1 MTFKIMWLHSH
12 ITNASGSSK
21 FLFNVLKILSN
32 FFEITLFVQKPI
44 TFFNSEFKKLPID
57 IIALSNSSTSDLNF
71 WLNFSS
77 EIKKQKLFLKDQSIN
92 YDLVISSFFPMNIIA
107 QDLGLKHLQFCFQP
121 YAFFWDQNLIE
132 SLPFSKKILL
142 KFYKKLF
149 GKLDL
154 IATKNS
160 DTILTINEG
169 SKNAIEKIYGKK
181 SIPTYMGIDLQKNE
195 PNKNLLNLEN
205 HKKIIHTTDW
215 SPLKNTLWLIE
226 QFSTLQTRF
235 SNVTLMI
242 TETNID
248 YSGKN
253 KALKLIKEKNIQNI
267 IFLGTLSSENY
278 SKYLAS
284 SNIVIYSGSGDGIT
298 TSLFVLECMALGIPS
313 LVSKQGSED
322 VSNENTGY
330 VYTNDIEFQ
339 NYLIKLLENDELRYE
354 LGKNA
359 QKYVLKKHSWTN
371 VGTIFQKE
379 ILELMK
385 N

>member
-248 YSGKN
+248 YSEKN
-253 KALKLIKEKNIQNI
+253 KALKNFLHKNMYSHRKVLRMEFKAGLTLEG
-267 IFLGTLSSENY
+267 IFKAYTKMPGLLPDWVQ
-278 SKYLAS
+278 K
-284 SNIVIYSGSGDGIT
+284 
-298 TSLFVLECMALGIPS
+298 
-313 LVSKQGSED
+313 
-322 VSNENTGY
+322 NEG
-330 VYTNDIEFQ
+330 
-339 NYLIKLLENDELRYE
+339 LLELRICDYVSGMTDRYAINEHKNLYSADEE
-354 LGKNA
+354 N
-359 QKYVLKKHSWTN
+359 
-371 VGTIFQKE
+371 
-379 ILELMK
+379 
-385 N
+385 